1 MGPDPLQ
8 TPPERSERARQA
20 AGVLPVLGLFLL
32 IPPVIGLFA
41 APVDVAGVPLVVV
54 YLFAVWLGLAL
65 AAALL
70 GRFLELPAPPGDPAE
85 PPPPA

>member
-8 TPPERSERARQA
+8 TPPERAERARQA
-20 AGVLPVLGLFLL
+20 AGVLPILGLFLL
-32 IPPVIGLFA
+32 VPPVIGLFA
-41 APVDVAGVPLVVV
+41 APVDVAGVPLIVV

-65 AAALL
+65 ATALL
-70 GRFLELPAPPGDPAE
+70 GRALELPEPPADPAE

>member
-1 MGPDPLQ
+1 MAPDPLQ

-20 AGVLPVLGLFLL
+20 AGVLPILGLLL
-32 IPPVIGLFA
+32 LMPPLIGLFSTG
-41 APVDVAGVPLVVV
+41 VDVAGVPLIVV

-70 GRFLELPAPPGDPAE
+70 GRALELPAPPADPAE
-85 PPPPA
+85 PPA